1 MWQPYQLDNCRHPP
15 ASWNVPSLASPH
27 WLGTMTRR
35 QVLLRNHL
43 KQIVIPHWPCLQNQ
57 QFLRRSFPDRGER
70 NTGIESNEPSI
81 MLNRES
87 KQVYV
92 GQLPRSMNSGRI
104 HDIRI
109 QQTDFIRPEFMDIL
123 AAGLG

>member
-1 MWQPYQLDNCRHPP
+1 MLEQSWRELRHCR
-15 ASWNVPSLASPH
+15 SL
-27 WLGTMTRR
+27 R
-35 QVLLRNHL
+35 VLAFDAAKSRS
-43 KQIVIPHWPCLQNQ
+43 QNQ
-57 QFLRRSFPDRGER
+57 QVLRRSIPDRGER
-70 NTGIESNEPSI
+70 NAAIKSNEPSF

-92 GQLPRSMNSGRI
+92 GQLPRSVNSGRV

-123 AAGLG
+123 VAGLG

>member
-1 MWQPYQLDNCRHPP
+1 MRLKH
-15 ASWNVPSLASPH
+15 
-27 WLGTMTRR
+27 LGLQTL
-35 QVLLRNHL
+35 Q
-43 KQIVIPHWPCLQNQ
+43 KSCSQNQ
-57 QFLRRSFPDRGER
+57 QFLRCSFPDHGER
-70 NTGIESNEPSI
+70 NACIKSNEPSF

-92 GQLPRSMNSGRI
+92 GQLPRSMNSGRV

-123 AAGLG
+123 VAGLG

>member
-1 MWQPYQLDNCRHPP
+1 MFPVAAGNRAQARMTLPP
-15 ASWNVPSLASPH
+15 VVFARIISVRPRPSTLQKS
-27 WLGTMTRR
+27 
-35 QVLLRNHL
+35 
-43 KQIVIPHWPCLQNQ
+43 CSQNQ

-70 NTGIESNEPSI
+70 NAGIKSNEPSF

-92 GQLPRSMNSGRI
+92 GQLPRSMNSGRV

-123 AAGLG
+123 VAGIG

>member
-1 MWQPYQLDNCRHPP
+1 MAKSLRRYCSTWGLGQLRTPSTWRAPWHLSRHFERLPR
-15 ASWNVPSLASPH
+15 SC
-27 WLGTMTRR
+27 
-35 QVLLRNHL
+35 
-43 KQIVIPHWPCLQNQ
+43 CLQNQ

-70 NTGIESNEPSI
+70 NAGIKSNEPSF
-81 MLNRES
+81 MLNRKS

-92 GQLPRSMNSGRI
+92 GQLPRSMNSGRV
-104 HDIRI
+104 HEIRI

>member
-1 MWQPYQLDNCRHPP
+1 
-15 ASWNVPSLASPH
+15 
-27 WLGTMTRR
+27 
-35 QVLLRNHL
+35 
-43 KQIVIPHWPCLQNQ
+43 
-57 QFLRRSFPDRGER
+57 
-70 NTGIESNEPSI
+70 

-92 GQLPRSMNSGRI
+92 GQLPRSMNPGRI

-123 AAGLG
+123 VAGLGQMLNDSLDR